1 MPCLFWN
8 TFHCRL
14 GLRFHQV
21 PKFGRGVEEEVGF
34 ALLRV
39 YPFLRMIEDGEYEL
53 PIATKMPREKYLM
66 GYVSKKGAQKSDAD
80 FEWKDGGRP
89 SFRLRLRCQSSIF
102 NQARS
107 CSGFCLLY
115 LKLLASHSN
124 GWGRLESNLFRRPH
138 LLIMISDF

>member
-1 MPCLFWN
+1 M
-8 TFHCRL
+8 
-14 GLRFHQV
+14 

-34 ALLRV
+34 ALLRI

-66 GYVSKKGAQKSDAD
+66 GYVSKKGAQKSDSE

-102 NQARS
+102 NQVRFSLVDIGA
-107 CSGFCLLY
+107 GHDPTIQGIT
-115 LKLLASHSN
+115 HSD
-124 GWGRLESNLFRRPH
+124 PD
-138 LLIMISDF
+138 SDFDFLIVILTFQAS